1 MYGFN
6 VGVGCSIVGVGGV
19 DRVAREG
26 RGGGDIVARDASTDT
41 CNEFIAN
48 LLLRGSRS
56 PTKDI
61 SICGADELLWLNWL
75 GKHKVRQKKMRSI
88 SCSMCVIQESPNVSG
103 GFRNV

>member
-1 MYGFN
+1 
-6 VGVGCSIVGVGGV
+6 VEVGGV

-26 RGGGDIVARDASTDT
+26 RGGGDRVARDASTDT
-41 CNEFIAN
+41 CNEFVAN

-75 GKHKVRQKKMRSI
+75 GKHRWGKKTRLFFPFI
-88 SCSMCVIQESPNVSG
+88 CV
-103 GFRNV
+103 